1 MNLYIDTGN
10 SRIRLVTDDTQPGR
24 LIACYYTPETL
35 AALFR
40 EYASGIQRPSRVLIA
55 NVAGHAVAD
64 ILTEQCQQLW
74 SLAPE
79 FLLSTRSI
87 CGVTNAYADP
97 SRLGV
102 DRWLAL
108 IAGWNKYRDDVC
120 VIDCGSAV
128 TADLVTADG
137 VHLGGYIIPGTYM
150 MQQALMQRTGQIT
163 LTGEYRFT
171 GQPGRTT
178 DECVYN
184 GTTCAITAFIGYIMR
199 SVNTTTNRQYRCL
212 ITGGGAEAIMP
223 LLDIEYLHEPML
235 VIEGMRLVGNS

>member
-10 SRIRLVTDDTQPGR
+10 SRIRLVTDDEYPDR
-24 LIACYYTPETL
+24 VLAYYYTPETL

-40 EYASGIQRPSRVLIA
+40 EYASGIQRPARVLIA
-55 NVAGHAVAD
+55 NVAGSAAAE
-64 ILTEQCQQLW
+64 ILTDQCQQLW
-74 SLAPE
+74 SLAAE
-79 FLLSTRSI
+79 FLFSSRSI
-87 CGVTNAYADP
+87 CGVTNAYDDP

-108 IAGWNKYRDDVC
+108 IAGWNKYRDYVC

-137 VHLGGYIIPGTYM
+137 AHLGGYIIPGIYM

-163 LTGEYRFT
+163 LAGEYRFT

-178 DECVYN
+178 DESVYN
-184 GTTCAITAFIGYIMR
+184 GTTCAITAFIRYIMQ
-199 SVNTTTNRQYRCL
+199 SVNTTTFSQYRCL

-223 LLDIEYLHEPML
+223 LLDIEFQHEPML
-235 VIEGMRLVGNS
+235 VMEGIRLVGNS